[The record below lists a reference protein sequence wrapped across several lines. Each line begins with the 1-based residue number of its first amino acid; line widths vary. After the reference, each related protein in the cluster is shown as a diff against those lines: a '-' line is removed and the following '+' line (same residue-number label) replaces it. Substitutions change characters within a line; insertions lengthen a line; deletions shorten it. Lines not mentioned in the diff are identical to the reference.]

1 MMYKNLLSRFQCNS
15 IQHSNKMF
23 TLHNDIRLTLS
34 ITIKNLKLSVTTSCN
49 TIRYSI
55 NLSLRIITNFIL
67 SVAVK
72 FIMLS
77 VVASAQLLTARIR
90 HQCKK
95 TIVMSC
101 HRCLIN
107 TGVEKMNNI

>member
-1 MMYKNLLSRFQCNS
+1 
-15 IQHSNKMF
+15 MF

-34 ITIKNLKLSVTTSCN
+34 ITIKNLKLSVTTFCN

-55 NLSLRIITNFIL
+55 NLSLRIITNFML

-77 VVASAQLLTARIR
+77 VVASAQLLIARIR
-90 HQCKK
+90 HQCRK

-107 TGVEKMNNI
+107 IGIVKMKNI